1 MLILAHCPL
10 GQKKKKGIAQLR
22 ARYTNQTILRRNDN
36 LPSPGLEPGSPGRTR
51 TILEEMRK
59 LCQYIEEI
67 FLPAIREGGR
77 GRVRERAR
85 TEAPPGAP
93 CAPPLPIRW
102 TFALGHLARPGFPP
116 PLPTVLAKARAGAV
130 ACGTRRPHWAS
141 GTPNDRTLL
150 GTEWPRGRVWKEK
163 KKKRKR
169 MNVNSED
176 RERER
181 RASARDRSRGGHRH
195 AVAVADRNDDDDAEL
210 FSFASFLSS
219 FFLFMISE

>member
-1 MLILAHCPL
+1 MLIAPSDKKK
-10 GQKKKKGIAQLR
+10 QKKKKGIAQLR

-51 TILEEMRK
+51 TILFKNEQIMSIYRGEFPS
-59 LCQYIEEI
+59 CDS
-67 FLPAIREGGR
+67 GGGAGPSARNR
-77 GRVRERAR
+77 GATWRAPRPSAPDPLDVCAR
-85 TEAPPGAP
+85 TPRASR
-93 CAPPLPIRW
+93 I
-102 TFALGHLARPGFPP
+102 PP
-116 PLPTVLAKARAGAV
+116 PLPTVVAARAGAV

-176 RERER
+176 RERE
-181 RASARDRSRGGHRH
+181 AR
-195 AVAVADRNDDDDAEL
+195 
-210 FSFASFLSS
+210 
-219 FFLFMISE
+219 

>member
-1 MLILAHCPL
+1 MIIFRRRDSNPGRL
-10 GQKKKKGIAQLR
+10 GAPERFLRNAQIMSIYRGDFPSCDSGGGAGPSAR
-22 ARYTNQTILRRNDN
+22 ARAYRGATWRALR
-36 LPSPGLEPGSPGRTR
+36 PSAPDPLDV
-51 TILEEMRK
+51 
-59 LCQYIEEI
+59 C
-67 FLPAIREGGR
+67 
-77 GRVRERAR
+77 AR
-85 TEAPPGAP
+85 TPRASRIP
-93 CAPPLPIRW
+93 
-102 TFALGHLARPGFPP
+102 PP

>member
-1 MLILAHCPL
+1 MI
-10 GQKKKKGIAQLR
+10 IF
-22 ARYTNQTILRRNDN
+22 RRRDSN
-36 LPSPGLEPGSPGRTR
+36 PGRLGAPER
-51 TILEEMRK
+51 FLRKMCK

-77 GRVRERAR
+77 GRVRERAYRGATWRALRPSAPDPLDVCAR
-85 TEAPPGAP
+85 TPRASRI
-93 CAPPLPIRW
+93 PPL
-102 TFALGHLARPGFPP
+102 
-116 PLPTVLAKARAGAV
+116 LPTVLAKARAGAV

-195 AVAVADRNDDDDAEL
+195 AVAVADRNDDEDAEL